1 MKVWIIIM
9 NVGID
14 KMSFYSSDMYLDM
27 VDLAN
32 ARNEDPNKYLIGI
45 GQKKQAVIP
54 NTQDVVTMAANACTK
69 IIDDDNRKK
78 IDLIIF
84 GTETGVDNSKSAAI
98 YLQNM
103 LGLNRRARAF
113 EIKQACY
120 GATAGLQMAKEYV
133 QNHPERQALVIG
145 ADIARYGIRTPGE
158 VTQGGGAVAMVIS
171 ANPSIAEFDSPSTF
185 YSDDVMDFWRPLYRT
200 EAVVDGHYSND
211 VYVDFFKKTWDEY
224 KEITGQTISDFK
236 AMTFHLPYP
245 KMGIKALRSIIDEA
259 DEEQQANLKK
269 EFELGR
275 IYNENVGNLYTG
287 SLYLNFLS
295 LINNS
300 DDLESGDRIALFSY
314 GSGAQGEFFPM
325 KLKDNFRN
333 DELAKSLDDALNSR
347 KQVSVEEYE
356 EIFTN
361 WIPIADGDIK
371 LDTSNDKAEF
381 FLEGVKDHQRIYGRK

>member
-1 MKVWIIIM
+1 M

-27 VDLAN
+27 VDLAH

-45 GQKKQAVIP
+45 GQKKMAVIP
-54 NTQDVVTMAANACTK
+54 KTQDVVTMAANACLK
-69 IIDDDNRKK
+69 IIDDGDRSK

-84 GTETGVDNSKSAAI
+84 GTETGIDNSKSAAI

-103 LGLNRRARAF
+103 LGLSRRGRAF

-133 QNHPERQALVIG
+133 ENNPEKKALVIG
-145 ADIARYGIRTPGE
+145 ADIARYGINTPGE

-171 ANPSIAEFDSPSTF
+171 ANPSIAEFEGPSTF

-224 KEITGQTISDFK
+224 KQITGKNLEDFS
-236 AMTFHLPYP
+236 AMTFHLPYV
-245 KMGIKALRSIIDEA
+245 KMGIKALRAIIDEA
-259 DEEQQANLKK
+259 SEERQDKLKT
-269 EFELGR
+269 EFGFGKV
-275 IYNENVGNLYTG
+275 YNENIGNLYTG

-300 DDLESGDRIALFSY
+300 DQLKVGDRIGLFSY
-314 GSGAQGEFFPM
+314 GSGAQGEFFAM
-325 KLKDNFRN
+325 NLCKGFKNS
-333 DELAKSLDDALNSR
+333 ELISQINSDINNR
-347 KQVSVEEYE
+347 KQVSVSEYE
-356 EIFTN
+356 TIFN
-361 WIPIADGDIK
+361 DWVPIKDQE
-371 LDTSNDKAEF
+371 LSFDTSKDASTFTLK
-381 FLEGVKDHQRIYGRK
+381 GVKNHQRIYDRK

>member
-1 MKVWIIIM
+1 M

-27 VDLAN
+27 VDLAH

-45 GQKKQAVIP
+45 GQKKMAVIP
-54 NTQDVVTMAANACTK
+54 KTQDVVTMAANACLK
-69 IIDDDNRKK
+69 IIDDDDRSK

-84 GTETGVDNSKSAAI
+84 GTETGIDNSKSAAI

-103 LGLNRRARAF
+103 LGLSRRGRAF

-133 QNHPERQALVIG
+133 ENNPEKKALVIG
-145 ADIARYGIRTPGE
+145 ADIARYGINTPGE

-171 ANPSIAEFDSPSTF
+171 ANPSIAEFEGPSTF

-224 KEITGQTISDFK
+224 KQITGKNLEDFS
-236 AMTFHLPYP
+236 AMTFHLPYV
-245 KMGIKALRSIIDEA
+245 KMGIKALRAIIDEA
-259 DEEQQANLKK
+259 SEEHQDKLKT
-269 EFELGR
+269 EFGFGKV
-275 IYNENVGNLYTG
+275 YNENIGNLYTG

-300 DDLESGDRIALFSY
+300 DQLKVGDRIGLFSY
-314 GSGAQGEFFPM
+314 GSGAQGEFFAM
-325 KLKDNFRN
+325 NLCKGFKNS
-333 DELAKSLDDALNSR
+333 ELISQINSDINNR
-347 KQVSVEEYE
+347 KQVSVSEYE
-356 EIFTN
+356 TIFN
-361 WIPIADGDIK
+361 DWVPIKDQE
-371 LDTSNDKAEF
+371 LSFDTSKDASTFTLK
-381 FLEGVKDHQRIYGRK
+381 GVKNHQRIYDRK

>member
-1 MKVWIIIM
+1 M

-27 VDLAN
+27 VDLAH

-45 GQKKQAVIP
+45 GQKKMAVIP
-54 NTQDVVTMAANACTK
+54 KTQDVVTMAANACLK
-69 IIDDDNRKK
+69 IIDDDDRNK

-84 GTETGVDNSKSAAI
+84 GTETGIDNSKSAAI

-103 LGLNRRARAF
+103 LGLSRRGRAF

-133 QNHPERQALVIG
+133 ENNPEKKALVIG
-145 ADIARYGIRTPGE
+145 ADIARYGIDTPGE

-171 ANPSIAEFDSPSTF
+171 ANPSIAEFEGTSTF

-224 KEITGQTISDFK
+224 KQITGKNLEDFS
-236 AMTFHLPYP
+236 AMTFHLPYV
-245 KMGIKALRSIIDEA
+245 KMGIKALRAIIDEA
-259 DEEQQANLKK
+259 SEEHQDKLKT
-269 EFELGR
+269 EFGFGKV
-275 IYNENVGNLYTG
+275 YNENIGNLYTG

-300 DDLESGDRIALFSY
+300 DQLKVGDRIGLFSY
-314 GSGAQGEFFPM
+314 GSGAQGEFFAM
-325 KLKDNFRN
+325 NLCKGFKNS
-333 DELAKSLDDALNSR
+333 ELISQINADINNR
-347 KQVSVEEYE
+347 KQVSVSEYE
-356 EIFTN
+356 TIFN
-361 WIPIADGDIK
+361 DWVPIKDQE
-371 LDTSNDKAEF
+371 LSFDTSKDASTFTLK
-381 FLEGVKDHQRIYGRK
+381 GVKNHQRIYDRK